1 MKVYLLLLF
10 IAALVSFVLTPAVR
24 VLGVRGRVYTP
35 RRKRDMH
42 REPIPKLG
50 GVAMTTA
57 ALIGLSI
64 AATIPFLD
72 GVFLDP
78 LPVRGLLAALALIV
92 VVGTADDL
100 WDLHWTLK
108 LVGQIGAGLLVA
120 LGGIRVEA
128 MPVGWIPVG
137 NEAVQILLTVFV
149 VVLTMNAFNFIDGL
163 DGLAAGVAVIG
174 GSAFFAYTY
183 LLTRTINAYDYSNT
197 ATMLMALLVGA
208 CLGFLPHNFHPARIF
223 MGEIGALL
231 IGLLMSTAAVA
242 VTADL
247 GALDGFRF
255 RNVPAYMP
263 ILLPLAVMI
272 LPLMDLSM
280 AVIRRTARRSS
291 PFSAD
296 RGHIHHKLVD
306 GGYTHRQ
313 AVLLLYLWTFVV
325 AYGVV
330 SLNFFQSGTVLIV
343 MGIALAGT
351 ILLTL
356 QPWIARRMYY
366 RRLRQIRAARAAQR
380 AQDNAHHRRHEIQG
394 NLGSRKDHRG

>member
-137 NEAVQILLTVFV
+137 NDAVQILLTVFV

-351 ILLTL
+351 MLLTL

-380 AQDNAHHRRHEIQG
+380 AQDNAHLRRHEIQG